1 MGISGVEGYGF
12 GLGVRSAAGGQR
24 VLDGIER
31 GVGVLPQSRDG
42 ADAHHDDQGEHDRV
56 LDRGRA
62 VFGLEELDN
71 VLRELTH
78 GRFSHNSMK
87 RIPRNPGE
95 TASAAPSAELTTETV
110 TRVRWA
116 VQKTQ
121 RCSAAF
127 R

>member
-24 VLDGIER
+24 VLDGVER

-62 VFGLEELDN
+62 VFGLQELDD
-71 VLRELTH
+71 VLRKLTH
-78 GRFSHNSMK
+78 GSVLRMMANRS
-87 RIPRNPGE
+87 PAQLDA
-95 TASAAPSAELTTETV
+95 ASVP
-110 TRVRWA
+110 
-116 VQKTQ
+116 
-121 RCSAAF
+121 F
-127 R
+127 RATLLK